1 MINEHLAVGTD
12 GASISRRFGLA
23 AQGYQK
29 RPPKSDTKVYQN
41 HPKPWSETMHIRMMD
56 LSLFRVFDAM
66 MLHRSVRKASQLLS
80 ITPSAVSHALRRLR
94 QSIGDDLFIPGESGM
109 QPTRRAL
116 DLASAVREGLE
127 KIELA
132 LRGQV
137 SEPAGAF
144 RTFRIAACDYACML
158 ILPSLVKRLAK
169 SAPHV
174 DLRVFASNSPD
185 VDRQLEK
192 GQADLVI
199 GWFNQL
205 PESIRRATLLREDEV
220 MVMRAGH
227 PLTHSGVTKERLLEF
242 PHLVVVPLGAEENE
256 ANGSTT
262 DEGVAHRIWTERV
275 LHEFQQ
281 GKINLAGHATVC
293 VPNFAAMA
301 PFSPIDRHGCNAA
314 APASALDRCARSR
327 RVAGFALYVDDSGHR
342 DAMGP
347 KHGPG
352 SRPPVVDTR
361 IGVCGGCRIRII
373 SSQAAW
379 KRSLNEMG
387 TGQLA

>member
-1 MINEHLAVGTD
+1 MINEHLAVGADST
-12 GASISRRFGLA
+12 SISRRFGLA
-23 AQGYQK
+23 AQGYPK
-29 RPPKSDTKVYQN
+29 GPPKSDAKEYRN
-41 HPKPWSETMHIRMMD
+41 HAKPWSETRHIRMID
-56 LSLFRVFDAM
+56 LNLFRVFDAM
-66 MLHRSVRKASQLLS
+66 MLHRSVRKASQMLS

-94 QSIGDDLFIPGESGM
+94 QSIGDELFITSESGM

-144 RTFRIAACDYACML
+144 RTFRIAACDYACMV

-205 PESIRRATLLREDEV
+205 PEGIRRATLLREDEV
-220 MVMRAGH
+220 VVVRAGH
-227 PLTHSGVTKERLLEF
+227 PLTHSGVTKERLLEY
-242 PHLVVVPLGAEENE
+242 PHLVVVPLGAEEHE
-256 ANGSTT
+256 ANGSIN

-301 PFSPIDRHGCNAA
+301 PFLQLTDMVATLPRRLALWTAAHSPVALLDLPYTSMTVDIEMLWDQSTDQDQGLQWLIRELE
-314 APASALDRCARSR
+314 SAVD
-327 RVAGFALYVDDSGHR
+327 AG
-342 DAMGP
+342 
-347 KHGPG
+347 
-352 SRPPVVDTR
+352 
-361 IGVCGGCRIRII
+361 
-373 SSQAAW
+373 
-379 KRSLNEMG
+379 
-387 TGQLA
+387 